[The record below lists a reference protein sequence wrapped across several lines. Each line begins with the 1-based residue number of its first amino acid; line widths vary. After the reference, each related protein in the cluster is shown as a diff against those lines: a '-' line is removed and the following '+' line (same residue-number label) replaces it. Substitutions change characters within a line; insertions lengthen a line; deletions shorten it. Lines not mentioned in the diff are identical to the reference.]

1 MEHIE
6 IKKNPKFQISILKF
20 GRWPQ
25 LFVNTKKIPKNTKEK
40 PKIFIFNLL
49 ALRQGF
55 KKK

>member
-25 LFVNTKKIPKNTKEK
+25 LFVNTKKIPKNTKE
-40 PKIFIFNLL
+40 NYT
-49 ALRQGF
+49 R
-55 KKK
+55 